1 MQVKIK
7 KQRWNIKNYS
17 NRDMKEG
24 GHCHSGHP
32 FFPIIITKKIAQNDR
47 DKKIPI
53 TKNLSKNKLKPVF
66 ET

>member
-1 MQVKIK
+1 
-7 KQRWNIKNYS
+7 
-17 NRDMKEG
+17 MKEG
-24 GHCHSGHP
+24 GHCHSGHLLLH
-32 FFPIIITKKIAQNDR
+32 IIITKKIAQNDR